1 VTSLIAVGSLGLD
14 TLETPFDRVERILGG
29 SAAYFSLAAKLY
41 TDVGIVAVVGND
53 FPEQYV
59 DLLDKKGVDL
69 AGLQRETGETFF
81 WSGRYHYDLNVR
93 DTLETNLGVFAD
105 FNPKL
110 PERYRDASYV
120 FLANILPALQIS
132 VQEQVVEP
140 ELVVLDSMNL
150 WIETQKEPL
159 TEAMRRS
166 NIVTINDQEAR
177 QYGETHNLRAAA
189 RAIME
194 LGPRA
199 VIVKKGEHGVVLIS
213 EQGVFG
219 APAMLLEDVIDPTG
233 AGDSF
238 AGGFMGYLAETGDTS
253 FAGIKRAMVHGT
265 AVASFTVESLGVERL
280 ASITRDDVEARY
292 RDFLDFTNCETV
304 ELSAGVR

>member
-120 FLANILPALQIS
+120 FLANILPSLQIS

>member
-41 TDVGIVAVVGND
+41 TDVGIVAVVGDD
-53 FPEQYV
+53 FPERYV

-69 AGLQRETGETFF
+69 AGLQREAGETFF
-81 WSGRYHYDLNVR
+81 WSGRYHYDLNLR
-93 DTLETNLGVFAD
+93 DTLETKLGVFAD

-110 PERYRDASYV
+110 PESYRHASYV

-140 ELVVLDSMNL
+140 KLVVLDSMNL

-213 EQGVFG
+213 DRGIFG
-219 APAMLLEDVIDPTG
+219 APAMLLEDVTDPTG

-292 RDFLDFTNCETV
+292 REFLDYTNCETV
-304 ELSAGVR
+304 EMSAGAR